1 VIYLYLDRLRAR
13 LALWSAKLPWNRL
26 PDTRT

>member
-13 LALWSAKLPWNRL
+13 LARWSDTLPWNTQS
-26 PDTRT
+26 DASA

>member
-13 LALWSAKLPWNRL
+13 LAKWSATLPWNRS
-26 PDTRT
+26 DASA